1 LDVFNR
7 LYSVTRPLG
16 HYYLRSL
23 RSLNPSLVDASHIAD
38 SSVMDTLPHD
48 TRQWM
53 PAYALTMEVA
63 TTLLLG
69 TRLYSRLR
77 HAAGSPGL
85 DDVFITL
92 SWITSTVSIALII
105 EGKVLSIF

>member
-1 LDVFNR
+1 
-7 LYSVTRPLG
+7 
-16 HYYLRSL
+16 
-23 RSLNPSLVDASHIAD
+23 
-38 SSVMDTLPHD
+38 MDLLPHD
-48 TRQWM
+48 KRSWM
-53 PAYALTMEVA
+53 PAYALTMEAV

-92 SWITSTVSIALII
+92 SWVTSTVSIALII